1 MRTPAIHHCTSE
13 PLHFFGRRGE
23 LAMLDESLAGGPAS
37 VVAFVGPGGQGKTAI
52 VQHWLRSRAET
63 VAVVD
68 GCFLWSFYRGKESD
82 LCLRELYAY
91 AEGLPSPPDVSASFC
106 VDRLLPRLRS
116 ERLAIV
122 FDGTEVVQHE
132 QGAWR
137 GRFLHPELG
146 RLIESLAEEPM
157 PGVLALTTR
166 FELPTLE
173 YRRHARL
180 VPLGTL
186 DDESAVALLAHL
198 GVQGSLDQLAE
209 VVHAAGGHAKA
220 VELLG
225 TWLVHY
231 HGGSALG
238 LAHLPPLPEIDA
250 SDEERHVL
258 RILSAFH
265 ASLPRDL
272 QDLTALATHFHQP
285 PMECVLVDYLRS
297 ESVRKLLHDEWSRPY
312 VPFQQRGAAD
322 MLEMIQT
329 AVSLRL
335 LERVSLSLAREKDP
349 LSTVLDA
356 HPLVRRGFED
366 VLGSGTSGAAARAG
380 FLRGRPD
387 RRKPA
392 NLAEARDEVE
402 LFHALCAA
410 GLWAEADDTLRGLDN
425 PKHRFLAPAFER
437 DLLLRFFPG
446 NDWRQPPLWTG
457 FGRWRSLAI
466 CCEML
471 GQFEDALEIYRP
483 ADAPLRGDALLALG
497 RIDEIINQPF
507 AAHPWQ
513 ALWQAYREHAFCLA
527 GRMDEA
533 LRLASVSWPVDIYE
547 WVHHF
552 ETLVRLGRLDLF
564 DARSFTSSLRNAES
578 SQWTELARRRI
589 LADYARLTAATTHV
603 DLQREYRELIDSYD
617 RGGLPV
623 ERVIV
628 RIRFAEWLTANCQND
643 EAAPTLKSAID
654 IARRYRMEI
663 LQREAATGLTKIEE
677 R

>member
-1 MRTPAIHHCTSE
+1 M
-13 PLHFFGRRGE
+13 
-23 LAMLDESLAGGPAS
+23 
-37 VVAFVGPGGQGKTAI
+37 
-52 VQHWLRSRAET
+52 
-63 VAVVD
+63 
-68 GCFLWSFYRGKESD
+68 
-82 LCLRELYAY
+82 
-91 AEGLPSPPDVSASFC
+91 
-106 VDRLLPRLRS
+106 
-116 ERLAIV
+116 
-122 FDGTEVVQHE
+122 
-132 QGAWR
+132 
-137 GRFLHPELG
+137 
-146 RLIESLAEEPM
+146 
-157 PGVLALTTR
+157 
-166 FELPTLE
+166 
-173 YRRHARL
+173 
-180 VPLGTL
+180 PLGTL

-220 VELLG
+220 VECLALARSLSRRLG
-225 TWLVHY
+225 ARI
-231 HGGSALG
+231 GSFA
-238 LAHLPPLPEIDA
+238 AAARIDA

-425 PKHRFLAPAFER
+425 PKHRFLATPAFER

-446 NDWRQPPLWTG
+446 TIGDSRRCGPDSAVGAVWRFAARCSG
-457 FGRWRSLAI
+457 SSR
-466 CCEML
+466 ML
-471 GQFEDALEIYRP
+471 SKSIAPRRP
-483 ADAPLRGDALLALG
+483 A
-497 RIDEIINQPF
+497 
-507 AAHPWQ
+507 
-513 ALWQAYREHAFCLA
+513 
-527 GRMDEA
+527 
-533 LRLASVSWPVDIYE
+533 
-547 WVHHF
+547 
-552 ETLVRLGRLDLF
+552 
-564 DARSFTSSLRNAES
+564 
-578 SQWTELARRRI
+578 ARRCVVWR
-589 LADYARLTAATTHV
+589 
-603 DLQREYRELIDSYD
+603 
-617 RGGLPV
+617 
-623 ERVIV
+623 
-628 RIRFAEWLTANCQND
+628 
-643 EAAPTLKSAID
+643 
-654 IARRYRMEI
+654 
-663 LQREAATGLTKIEE
+663 
-677 R
+677 